1 MTIGLLMNRSSHLE
15 KITIRRKRTRLAS
28 PEVWAAVTSKV
39 CRDSGRAS
47 FAPLHSRR
55 QKKALL
61 VGCSLN
67 LLKLS
72 NAGKFFFYSW
82 KTPRI
87 LYYVYSMKE
96 ALDEACEIYE
106 IFIQISALI

>member
-1 MTIGLLMNRSSHLE
+1 MTIGLSMNRCLHLE
-15 KITIRRKRTRLAS
+15 KITIGRKRTRLAS

-55 QKKALL
+55 QKNALL
-61 VGCSLN
+61 TGCSLK

-72 NAGKFFFYSW
+72 NTGKFFFLLLEN
-82 KTPRI
+82 TQNFI
-87 LYYVYSMKE
+87 LLY
-96 ALDEACEIYE
+96 L
-106 IFIQISALI
+106 